1 MKISGIEIDRF
12 GVWRN
17 FSQQLR
23 PNGLNVF
30 YGPNEAGKTTLLRFI
45 RGVLYGYHPDDG
57 PAVRRTQKSSPKSG
71 LLHVLHRDM
80 DYEVRRVSRGEDAG
94 LLTVS
99 GMASSDSSARLLSDL
114 VAGTDE
120 KLFESVFAVGLPE
133 LQEFATLTEDEVA
146 RHLYGMTL
154 GPQGQLLMD
163 LPRKMDG
170 ELERLWPKDGHRGK
184 LGEMADRHR
193 DLTHQAQGL
202 RPQRDRYRALIRQRR
217 ELDQRITSLRKKH
230 ADLQAQLRGH
240 QFLEKVHAPWS
251 RVRDQKR
258 ELAGIPDLRSFPTDG
273 LSRLARLEA
282 DRDATIAARDELLTE
297 IKLINKNLQ
306 VQRPSDSIRRFAG
319 SISALQE
326 QRAQWDDVRQRKDV
340 LELQAA
346 EYDRELQRQ
355 VTEIGRGWTAAR
367 LETIVDTPEAH
378 GRFFVAAR
386 EYQSVRSKTK
396 RRQKWYKK
404 LSASCRDRELA
415 LRTELMHLGVEA
427 PTLSE
432 PLNLA
437 KERLT
442 QLTELGQLQLQ
453 AAELRQRSLTIDD
466 HLQRMQDRLGLPDW
480 VWLVLA
486 FFVIAGIGL
495 FAAGL
500 SAGISTG
507 WLVGL
512 IYVVL
517 AVTAGGTTWALKL
530 EFEAEIQ
537 RQVAELR
544 EQRNSQDNRRHEIE
558 QRIIELVQTHGLWD
572 PTVDHAAPIDA
583 TDGKWVAMSAERL
596 AHLELA
602 QREYQRILDTRQRLS
617 QMRGRL
623 QFQQRELGA
632 SRRTWCEALKSLGYD
647 ETTDVNAAFAQWQQV
662 TAARELRRR
671 AQEARREVRGLQEDW
686 ERYRMRVEDL
696 GRRMRVEG
704 LDYSKPF
711 EALDQ
716 WDGELRAWI
725 ASRQEYRRL
734 LKDRKA
740 RRAEA
745 DDVQRRVDAF
755 QQQVAALLQQAN
767 ATDRADLERKLQL
780 YQRRQAIELALQQA
794 TRDLEAITQAE
805 PQLALVEDDLTRF
818 RAQDNTEHIRRLTR
832 EAADAEQQLQEQ
844 FEQLGTV
851 KQELK
856 TLSADRS
863 ASRIRFEQFQ
873 AHEQLHEAWT
883 NWYATAASAE
893 SVELVG
899 AMFEQANQPEMLA
912 AAMPF
917 VERLTCQKY
926 RRLWTQ
932 LGRRQLFVD
941 EEGGYPRP
949 AEQLSGGTREQ
960 LFLAIRLAMVKSFA
974 KHGVELPMVL
984 DDVTVNFDVERSQ
997 AAVDTLMEFVKDGQ
1011 QVLVFT
1017 SHIHFAE
1024 MFQKR
1029 GIEPIWLPARDR
1041 VTGLPMPEDR
1051 LAG

>member
-1 MKISGIEIDRF
+1 MKISGFDIDRF

-17 FSQQLR
+17 FSQKLR

-45 RGVLYGYHPDDG
+45 RGVLYGYHADEG
-57 PAVRRTQKSSPKSG
+57 PAARRGAKSSPKSG
-71 LLHVLHRDM
+71 LLNILHRGL

-99 GMASSDSSARLLSDL
+99 GTAAGDSSARLLSEL

-163 LPRKMDG
+163 LPRRMEA
-170 ELERLWPKDGHRGK
+170 ELDRAWPKDGHRGR
-184 LGEMADRHR
+184 LGELAEKHR
-193 DLTHQAQGL
+193 DLTQQMQGL
-202 RPQRDRYRALIRQRR
+202 RPQRERYRTLVRQRR
-217 ELDQRITSLRKKH
+217 ELEQRINSLKKRSH
-230 ADLQAQLRGH
+230 DLQTQLRGH

-251 RVRDQKR
+251 RVRDQRR

-273 LSRLARLEA
+273 LTQIARWEA
-282 DRDATIAARDELLTE
+282 DRDATLITRDELLTE
-297 IKLINKNLQ
+297 IKIIGKNLQ
-306 VQRPSDSIRRFAG
+306 ANRPDDSIRRFAG
-319 SISALQE
+319 SIRALQE
-326 QRAQWDDVRQRKDV
+326 QRAQWDEHQQRMV
-340 LELQAA
+340 TLEAQAA

-355 VTEIGRGWTAAR
+355 VTEIGKGWTAAR
-367 LETIVDTPEAH
+367 LETVVDTPEAH
-378 GRFFVAAR
+378 GRFVAAAR
-386 EYQSVRSKTK
+386 EFQSVRSKTR
-396 RRQKWYKK
+396 RRQKWYRK

-415 LRTELMHLGVEA
+415 LRTELQHYGVEA
-427 PTLSE
+427 PTLQE

-437 KERLT
+437 KQRLV

-466 HLQRMQDRLGLPDW
+466 HMERLQDRMGLPDW
-480 VWLVLA
+480 VWLILA
-486 FFVIAGIGL
+486 FFVLAGIGL

-507 WLVGL
+507 WLVGA

-517 AVTAGGTTWALKL
+517 ALTAGGTTWALKL

-544 EQRNSQDNRRHEIE
+544 EQRNSQDTRRHEIE
-558 QRIIELVQTHGLWD
+558 QRIVELVQLHGLWD
-572 PTVDHAAPIDA
+572 PDAERATPIDA
-583 TDGKWVAMSAERL
+583 TDGKWIALSAERL
-596 AHLELA
+596 AQLELA

-623 QFQQRELGA
+623 QFQQRELGT
-632 SRRTWCEALKSLGYD
+632 SRRQWCETLKSLGYD
-647 ETTDVNAAFAQWQQV
+647 EMVDVNAAFEQWQKV

-671 AQEARREVRGLQEDW
+671 AQDARREVRGLREDW
-686 ERYRMRVEDL
+686 ERFRTRVEDL
-696 GRRMRVEG
+696 GRRMRAES
-704 LDYSKPF
+704 LDYTKPF
-711 EALDQ
+711 LALDR
-716 WDGELRAWI
+716 WDEELRAWI
-725 ASRQEYRRL
+725 TSRQEYRRL

-740 RRAEA
+740 RRVEA
-745 DDVQRRVDAF
+745 DEVQRRVDQL
-755 QQQVAALLQQAN
+755 QQQIAGLLQQAN

-780 YQRRQAIELALQQA
+780 HQRRQQIEMALQQA
-794 TRDLEAITQAE
+794 TRELEVITQSE
-805 PQLALVEDDLTRF
+805 PQLALVEDDLVRF
-818 RAQDNTEHIRRLTR
+818 RPAENTETIKRLTR
-832 EAADAEQQLQEQ
+832 EAAEAEKQLQEQ

-856 TLSADRS
+856 SLSTDRQT
-863 ASRIRFEQFQ
+863 SRVRFEQAQ
-873 AHEQLHEAWT
+873 SHEQLLDAWT
-883 NWYATAASAE
+883 NWYATASSAE
-893 SVELVG
+893 SVDLVS
-899 AMFEQANQPEMLA
+899 AMFEQAHQPEMLA
-912 AAMPF
+912 AAIPF
-917 VERLTCQKY
+917 VERLTCNKY
-926 RRLWTQ
+926 HRLWTQ

-941 EEGGYPRP
+941 DERGSPRP

-960 LFLAIRLAMVKSFA
+960 LFLAIRLAMVKAFSS
-974 KHGVELPMVL
+974 HGIELPMVL
-984 DDVTVNFDVERSQ
+984 DDVTVNFDVERSE
-997 AAVDTLMEFVKDGQ
+997 AAVETLMEFAKDGQ
-1011 QVLVFT
+1011 QVLIFT
-1017 SHIHFAE
+1017 SHIHFAQ

-1041 VTGLPMPEDR
+1041 NGQILEDR

>member
-17 FSQQLR
+17 FSQKLH

-45 RGVLYGYHPDDG
+45 RGVLYGYHPDEG
-57 PAVRRTQKSSPKSG
+57 PTARRGAKSAPKSG
-71 LLHVLHRDM
+71 LLNVVHRDL
-80 DYEVRRVSRGEDAG
+80 DYEIRRVSRGDDAG

-99 GMASSDSSARLLSDL
+99 GVAAGDSSARLLSEL

-133 LQEFATLTEDEVA
+133 LQEFATLTDDEVA

-163 LPRKMDG
+163 LPRRMDS
-170 ELERLWPKDGHRGK
+170 ELDRLWPKDGHRGR
-184 LGEMADRHR
+184 LGELAEKHR
-193 DLTHQAQGL
+193 DLTQQMQGL
-202 RPQRDRYRALIRQRR
+202 RPQRERYRTLVRQRR
-217 ELDQRITSLRKKH
+217 ELEQRISSLRKKH
-230 ADLQAQLRGH
+230 NDLQAQLRGH

-273 LSRLARLEA
+273 LSRLARLET
-282 DRDATIAARDELLTE
+282 DRDATLVTRDELLTE
-297 IKLINKNLQ
+297 IKIIGKNLQ
-306 VQRPSDSIRRFAG
+306 TNRPDDAIRRFAG
-319 SISALQE
+319 SIRALQE
-326 QRAQWDDVRQRKDV
+326 QRAQWDDLQQRMLT
-340 LELQAA
+340 LETQAA
-346 EYDRELQRQ
+346 EHDRELHRQ
-355 VTEIGRGWTAAR
+355 VTDIGKGWTVAR

-378 GRFFVAAR
+378 GRFVTAAR
-386 EYQSVRSKTK
+386 EFQSVRSKTK
-396 RRQKWYKK
+396 RRQKWYRK
-404 LSASCRDRELA
+404 LSAACRDRELA

-427 PTLSE
+427 PTLQE

-437 KERLT
+437 KQRLV

-466 HLQRMQDRLGLPDW
+466 HMERLQDRMGLPDW
-480 VWLVLA
+480 VWLILA
-486 FFVIAGIGL
+486 FFVLAGIGL

-517 AVTAGGTTWALKL
+517 AATAGGTTWALKL

-544 EQRNSQDNRRHEIE
+544 EQRNSQDTRRHQIE
-558 QRIIELVQTHGLWD
+558 NRIVELVQLHGLWD
-572 PTVDHAAPIDA
+572 PDAERAAPIDA
-583 TDGKWVAMSAERL
+583 TDGKWIALSAERL
-596 AHLELA
+596 AQLELA

-617 QMRGRL
+617 LMRGKL
-623 QFQQRELGA
+623 QFQQRELGTA
-632 SRRTWCEALKSLGYD
+632 RRTWCETLKSLGYD
-647 ETTDVNAAFAQWQQV
+647 EVVDVSAAFAQWQQV

-671 AQEARREVRGLQEDW
+671 AQDARREVRGLREDW
-686 ERYRMRVEDL
+686 ERFRTRIEDL
-696 GRRMRVEG
+696 GRRMRAEN
-704 LDYSKPF
+704 LDYTKPF
-711 EALDQ
+711 AALDQ

-725 ASRQEYRRL
+725 TSRQEYRRL

-745 DDVQRRVDAF
+745 DEVQRRVDQL
-755 QQQVAALLQQAN
+755 QQQIAALLQQAN
-767 ATDRADLERKLQL
+767 ATDRGDLERKLQN
-780 YQRRQAIELALQQA
+780 YQRRQQIELALQQA
-794 TRDLEAITQAE
+794 TRELEVITQSE
-805 PQLALVEDDLTRF
+805 PQLALVEDDLVRYRPTE
-818 RAQDNTEHIRRLTR
+818 NTETIRRLTR
-832 EAADAEQQLQEQ
+832 EAADAEKQLQEQ

-856 TLSADRS
+856 SLSADRQS
-863 ASRIRFEQFQ
+863 SKVRFEQSQ
-873 AHEQLHEAWT
+873 AHEQLLDAWT

-893 SVELVG
+893 SVDLVS
-899 AMFEQANQPEMLA
+899 AMFEQAHQPEMLA
-912 AAMPF
+912 AAIPF
-917 VERLTCQKY
+917 VEHLTCNKY
-926 RRLWTQ
+926 HRLWTQ

-941 EEGGYPRP
+941 DHLGHPRP

-960 LFLAIRLAMVKSFA
+960 LFLAIRLAMVKAFA
-974 KHGVELPMVL
+974 KHSVELPMVL
-984 DDVTVNFDVERSQ
+984 DDVTVNFDVERSE
-997 AAVDTLMEFVKDGQ
+997 AAVETLMEFARDGQ
-1011 QVLVFT
+1011 QVLIFT
-1017 SHIHFAE
+1017 SHIHFAQ

-1041 VTGLPMPEDR
+1041 NGQILEDR